1 VEIRSQ
7 KLSDFFNIGRDRG
20 WDIEKQRWTVHSLVN
35 PEGLTFTL
43 GDILPNGIPVDIRLE
58 KSGSRYGYPPLR
70 EAIIR
75 IQQYDLP
82 VENVLVTSGT
92 QHANFLALTVALNAG
107 DEAIVEIPSW
117 EQPRVLCEA
126 LGVRTHIVRRRPE
139 LGWKLDLNELEG
151 LGSPRLKVIYVCNPG
166 NPTGAVMAADELK
179 KVCDIAARWGSYV
192 VSDEIYRGLEW
203 DGTLTPSVANY
214 YERGVSTSSLSKTL
228 GMGGLRLGWLA
239 TPDRNFIERC
249 MELKYYISLHQ
260 QSRLDETVALAAL
273 EPATYRG
280 LVQRSMTVGRVNY
293 EIVSKWMASSDT
305 FSWVA
310 PQGGFLS
317 FPAYRLDI
325 PSWDLCLRLLDKPYQ
340 TYLIPGS
347 CYEYEGHVRL
357 GFGPGTPAET
367 IRVGLERTSQFI
379 ADFKAGRVAA

>member
-1 VEIRSQ
+1 MEVRSR

-43 GDILPNGIPVDIRLE
+43 GDILPHGFPLDLRLE

-70 EAIIR
+70 EAIIHTQHYEVP
-75 IQQYDLP
+75 I
-82 VENVLVTSGT
+82 ENVLVTSGT
-92 QHANFLALTVALNAG
+92 QHSNFLAMAVALNAG
-107 DEAIVEIPSW
+107 DEAIVEVPSW

-126 LGVRTHIVRRRPE
+126 LHVNAKIIRRRPE
-139 LGWKLDLNELEG
+139 LGWKLDVNELER
-151 LGSPRLKVIYVCNPG
+151 LASPALKVIYICNPG
-166 NPTGAVMAADELK
+166 NPTGAVLTADELK
-179 KVCDIAARWGSYV
+179 AVCDIAARRGAYV
-192 VSDEIYRGLEW
+192 ISDEIYRGLEW
-203 DGTLTPSVANY
+203 DGQTAPAVANQ

-239 TPDRNFIERC
+239 TRDRDFLERC

-260 QSRLDETVALAAL
+260 QSRLDEVVALAAL
-273 EPATYRG
+273 EPAKYRG
-280 LVQRSMTVGRVNY
+280 LVDRSMTAGRVNY
-293 EIVSKWMASSDT
+293 DIVSKWMDANDT
-305 FSWVA
+305 FGWVP

-317 FPAYRLDI
+317 FPRYNLDI

-340 TYLIPGS
+340 TYLVPGS

-357 GFGPGTPAET
+357 GFGPGAPAET
-367 IRVGLERTSQFI
+367 IRAGLERINQFI
-379 ADFKAGRVAA
+379 ADFKAGKVAA

>member
-1 VEIRSQ
+1 MEVRSQ

-43 GDILPNGIPVDIRLE
+43 GDILPHGIPLDLRIE

-75 IQQYDLP
+75 SQHYGLP
-82 VENVLVTSGT
+82 IENVLVTSGT
-92 QHANFLALTVALNAG
+92 QHSNFLALAVALNAG

-126 LGVRTHIVRRRPE
+126 LHVNARIIRRRPE
-139 LGWKLDLNELEG
+139 LGWRLDVNELER
-151 LGSPRLKVIYVCNPG
+151 LASPKLKVIYICNPG
-166 NPTGAVMAADELK
+166 NPTGAVLTAGELK
-179 KVCDIAARWGSYV
+179 AVCDIAARWGAYV
-192 VSDEIYRGLEW
+192 ISDEIYRGLEW
-203 DGTLTPSVANY
+203 DGQPTPAVANE

-239 TPDRNFIERC
+239 TRDRNFLERC

-260 QSRLDETVALAAL
+260 QSRLDEAVALAAL
-273 EPATYRG
+273 EAAKYRG
-280 LVQRSMTVGRVNY
+280 LVDKSMTAGRVNY
-293 EIVSKWMASSDT
+293 DIVSKWMAANDT
-305 FSWVA
+305 FSWVP

-317 FPAYRLDI
+317 FPRYSLDI

-340 TYLIPGS
+340 TYLVPGS

-367 IRVGLERTSQFI
+367 IRAGLERITQFI
-379 ADFKAGRVAA
+379 ADFKAGKVAA

>member
-1 VEIRSQ
+1 MEVRSR

-43 GDILPNGIPVDIRLE
+43 GDILPHGFPIDLRLE

-70 EAIIR
+70 EAII
-75 IQQYDLP
+75 QSQHYDVP
-82 VENVLVTSGT
+82 IENALVTSGT
-92 QHANFLALTVALNAG
+92 QHSNFLALAVALNAG
-107 DEAIVEIPSW
+107 DEAIVEVPSW
-117 EQPRVLCEA
+117 EQPRVVCEA
-126 LGVRTHIVRRRPE
+126 LHVNAKIIRRRPE
-139 LGWKLDLNELEG
+139 LDWRLDLNELER
-151 LGSPRLKVIYVCNPG
+151 LASPALKVIYICNPG
-166 NPTGAVMAADELK
+166 NPTGAVLTADELK
-179 KVCDIAARWGSYV
+179 AVCDVAARRGAYV
-192 VSDEIYRGLEW
+192 ISDEIYRGLEW
-203 DGTLTPSVANY
+203 DGQTAPAVVNQ

-239 TPDRNFIERC
+239 TRDRDFLERC

-260 QSRLDETVALAAL
+260 QSRLDEVVALAAL
-273 EPATYRG
+273 EPAQYRG
-280 LVQRSMTVGRVNY
+280 LVDRSMAAGRVNY
-293 EIVSKWMASSDT
+293 DIVSKWMAANDT
-305 FSWVA
+305 FGWVP

-317 FPAYRLDI
+317 FPRYNLDI

-340 TYLIPGS
+340 TYLVPGS

-367 IRVGLERTSQFI
+367 IRTGLEQINQFI
-379 ADFKAGRVAA
+379 ADFKAGKVAA